1 MTKPILIINFATNIT
16 TMKKLLFLSFLS
28 IISFLGYSQDD
39 EYQKYL
45 ESLKEEQS
53 KFLQDAN
60 KHTQRLNEEYDEFIT
75 KANAE
80 FAEFLAREW
89 ALFEEFK
96 TQELTMTLPKI
107 DKAPEAPKSGIT
119 ESSSDDLQYK
129 NNAQLPQVSNINNVN
144 TSDKTDY
151 TPRQNNY
158 VVRKT
163 ITHSGVKEIN
173 NISDHITYT
182 KTNITQ
188 NQNITIN
195 FYGKKLDFNI
205 DNKLRLNN
213 KGIKEAEVADYFK
226 EISQM
231 SAETSELWKQIDN
244 YVNTMGLNDWGYFCI
259 LRSLSEE
266 IFSDIDNCVLFNFYM
281 LRNEGGFKVKIA
293 RGKESNKLTL
303 LAVIDNSKEVYSYSF
318 FRFNDTDN
326 SSFKYYSIY
335 GGGNSKES
343 IYTYNNDKQN
353 AELKQIGLDF
363 HNTLNMGQCDINR
376 ELAIEKINDK
386 IVLPYNSAHI
396 AYLNDVPMTVFPI
409 YFASP
414 ISIEAQKV
422 FNEKLNEI
430 KQEYTTVQFIDI
442 ILNFVQTAFD
452 YKTDDQQFGYE
463 KYFYPEEVIA
473 YPYSD
478 CEDRSALFAW
488 LVTTYTDAKVI
499 GLQYEGHLATAV
511 CFGDNTN
518 ISGDAFSYAG
528 KKYYVCDPTYINAS
542 IGMTMPQFKDK
553 MPKIV
558 KMNK

>member
-1 MTKPILIINFATNIT
+1 
-16 TMKKLLFLSFLS
+16 MKKVLFLLS
-28 IISFLGYSQDD
+28 LYVISFYGFSQDD

-45 ESLKEEQS
+45 ESLKKEQS
-53 KFLQDAN
+53 EFMQSAN
-60 KHTQRLNEEYDEFIT
+60 NHTQELSKEYDEFVT

-80 FAEFLAREW
+80 FAEFLAKEW

-96 TQELTMTLPKI
+96 TQELSMTLPKL
-107 DKAPEAPKSGIT
+107 DKLPEAPKSEIT
-119 ESSSDDLQYK
+119 DVQSGDVQYK
-129 NNAQLPQVSNINNVN
+129 NNAELPQVSDIDNVN
-144 TSDKTDY
+144 TGNAVNY
-151 TPRQNNY
+151 TPRQDNY
-158 VVRKT
+158 VVRKVVT
-163 ITHSGVKEIN
+163 NTGVKEISN
-173 NISDHITYT
+173 PSDFVSYAKANVISS
-182 KTNITQ
+182 Q
-188 NQNITIN
+188 NVTIN
-195 FYGKKLDFNI
+195 FYGKKLDFNV
-205 DNKLRLNN
+205 DDKLRMKN
-213 KGIKEAEVADYFK
+213 KGVKETDVADYFK
-226 EISQM
+226 EISKM
-231 SAETSELWKQIDN
+231 SKETSDLWKQIDA
-244 YVNTMGLNDWGYFCI
+244 YVNTMGLNEWGYFCI
-259 LRSLSEE
+259 LRSLSESM
-266 IFSDIDNCVLFNFYM
+266 FSDIDNCVLFNFYM

-293 RGKESNKLTL
+293 RGKDSNKLTL

-318 FRFNDTDN
+318 FRFKEAENTGL
-326 SSFKYYSIY
+326 KYYSIY
-335 GGGNSKES
+335 GGGGSKES
-343 IYTYNNDKQN
+343 IYTYNNDEQN
-353 AELKQIGLDF
+353 AGLKQMGLDF
-363 HNTLNMGQCDINR
+363 HNTLNMGQCDVKR
-376 ELAIEKINDK
+376 ELNIAKINDK
-386 IVLPYNSAHI
+386 LELPYNSAHI

-414 ISIEAQKV
+414 LSIEAQIA
-422 FNEKLNEI
+422 FNEKLNDI
-430 KQEYTTVQFIDI
+430 RQEYTSVQFIDI

-511 CFGDNTN
+511 CFGDDVN

-528 KKYYVCDPTYINAS
+528 KKYYVCDPTYINAT

>member
-1 MTKPILIINFATNIT
+1 
-16 TMKKLLFLSFLS
+16 MKKLSFLLLLCM
-28 IISFLGYSQDD
+28 ICFLGYSQDD

-45 ESLKEEQS
+45 ESLRKEQS
-53 KFLQDAN
+53 DFMQNVNSNSQDLN
-60 KHTQRLNEEYDEFIT
+60 KEFADFVT
-75 KANAE
+75 KTNAE
-80 FAEFLAREW
+80 FAEFLAKEW

-96 TQELTMTLPKI
+96 TQELEMRLPKI
-107 DKAPEAPKSGIT
+107 NKVPEAPKSEVT
-119 ESSSDDLQYK
+119 EVSSDGVKYK
-129 NNAQLPQVSNINNVN
+129 NNNQLPQISDVKNIN
-144 TSDKTDY
+144 TSDNV
-151 TPRQNNY
+151 NNTSREDNY
-158 VVRKT
+158 IVRKVVT
-163 ITHSGVKEIN
+163 DSGVKEVSQ
-173 NISDHITYT
+173 ISDHVTYT
-182 KTNITQ
+182 KPSIIQ

-195 FYGKKLDFNI
+195 FYGKKLDFNV
-205 DNKLRLNN
+205 DDKLRLKNN
-213 KGIKEAEVADYFK
+213 GVKESDVAEYFK
-226 EISQM
+226 EISKM
-231 SAETSELWKQIDN
+231 SQETSDLWKQIDN
-244 YVNTMGLNDWGYFCI
+244 YVNTMGLNEWGYFCV
-259 LRSLSEE
+259 LRSLSES

-293 RGKESNKLTL
+293 RGKDSNKLTL

-326 SSFKYYSIY
+326 TSLKYYSIY
-335 GGGNSKES
+335 GGGNAKES
-343 IYTYNNDKQN
+343 IYTYNNDEQGN
-353 AELKQIGLDF
+353 GLKQIGLDF
-363 HNTLNMGQCDINR
+363 HKALNMGQCDVKR
-376 ELAIEKINDK
+376 ELAIAKIDDK
-386 IVLPYNSAHI
+386 IELPYNSAHI

-414 ISIEAQKV
+414 ISIEAQNV

-430 KQEYTTVQFIDI
+430 KQKYTSVQFIDI
-442 ILNFVQTAFD
+442 ILNFVQTAFE

-511 CFGDNTN
+511 CFGDDVN

-553 MPKIV
+553 MPKLV
-558 KMNK
+558 KMNI

>member
-1 MTKPILIINFATNIT
+1 
-16 TMKKLLFLSFLS
+16 MKKSLLALFCLMSF
-28 IISFLGYSQDD
+28 FVYSQDD

-45 ESLKEEQS
+45 ESLKKEQS
-53 KFLQDAN
+53 EFMQKSKDNTQKLQ
-60 KHTQRLNEEYDEFIT
+60 EEYDSFVT

-80 FAEFLAREW
+80 FAEFLAKEW

-96 TQELTMTLPKI
+96 TQELSMTLPKI
-107 DKAPEAPKSGIT
+107 DKVPEAPKTDVTEIQSG
-119 ESSSDDLQYK
+119 DVKYK
-129 NNAQLPQVSNINNVN
+129 DNAELPQVSDIDNVN
-144 TSDKTDY
+144 AGEGINY
-151 TPRQNNY
+151 TAREDNY
-158 VVRKT
+158 VVRKVVT
-163 ITHSGVKEIN
+163 NSGVREISKP
-173 NISDHITYT
+173 SDFVTYKKPEVVLT
-182 KTNITQ
+182 KNVS
-188 NQNITIN
+188 IN
-195 FYGKKLDFNI
+195 FYGKELDFNV
-205 DNKLRLNN
+205 DDKLRLKH
-213 KGIKEAEVADYFK
+213 KGVKESEVADYFK
-226 EISQM
+226 EISKM
-231 SAETSELWKQIDN
+231 SKETSDLWKQIDE
-244 YVNTMGLNDWGYFCI
+244 YVKIMGLNDWGYFCI
-259 LRSLSEE
+259 LRSLSEVM
-266 IFSDIDNCVLFNFYM
+266 FSDIDNSVLFNFYM

-293 RGKESNKLTL
+293 RGKDSNKLTL

-318 FRFNDTDN
+318 FRFKETDDI
-326 SSFKYYSIY
+326 SLKYYSIY
-335 GGGNSKES
+335 GGGGSKES
-343 IYTYNNDKQN
+343 IYTYNNDEQN

-363 HNTLNMGQCDINR
+363 YNALNMGQCDVKR
-376 ELAIEKINDK
+376 ELNIAKINDK
-386 IVLPYNSAHI
+386 IELPYNSAHI

-414 ISIEAQKV
+414 LSIEAQKV
-422 FNEKLNEI
+422 FNDKLNEI
-430 KQEYTTVQFIDI
+430 KQEYTSSQFIDI

-511 CFGDNTN
+511 CFGDDVN
-518 ISGDAFSYAG
+518 ISGDAFLYAG
-528 KKYYVCDPTYINAS
+528 KRYYVCDPTYINAS

>member
-1 MTKPILIINFATNIT
+1 
-16 TMKKLLFLSFLS
+16 MKKLLLIVALY
-28 IISFLGYSQDD
+28 IISFHGFSQDD

-45 ESLKEEQS
+45 ESLKKEQS
-53 KFLQDAN
+53 EFMQNAN
-60 KHTQRLNEEYDEFIT
+60 EQTNKLSEEYDEFVT

-80 FAEFLAREW
+80 FAEFLAKEW

-96 TQELTMTLPKI
+96 TQELSMTLPKI
-107 DKAPEAPKSGIT
+107 DKVPEAPKTDVTDVQSG
-119 ESSSDDLQYK
+119 DVQYK
-129 NNAQLPQVSNINNVN
+129 NNTELPQVSDIDNVN
-144 TSDKTDY
+144 TGDAVNY
-151 TPRQNNY
+151 TPRKDSY
-158 VVRKT
+158 VVRKVVT
-163 ITHSGVKEIN
+163 NSGVKEISRP
-173 NISDHITYT
+173 SDFVTYI
-182 KTNITQ
+182 KTSVMPSQ
-188 NQNITIN
+188 NVSIN
-195 FYGKKLDFNI
+195 FYGKKLDFNV
-205 DNKLRLNN
+205 DDKLRLKN
-213 KGIKEAEVADYFK
+213 KGIKETDVADYFK
-226 EISQM
+226 EISKM
-231 SAETSELWKQIDN
+231 SKETSDLWKQIDA
-244 YVNTMGLNDWGYFCI
+244 YVKTMGLNEWGYFCI
-259 LRSLSEE
+259 LRSLSESL
-266 IFSDIDNCVLFNFYM
+266 FSDIDNCVLFNFYM

-318 FRFNDTDN
+318 FRFKEADN
-326 SSFKYYSIY
+326 TNLKYYSIY
-335 GGGNSKES
+335 GGGGSKES
-343 IYTYNNDKQN
+343 IYTYDNDEQN
-353 AELKQIGLDF
+353 LEFKQIGLDF
-363 HNTLNMGQCDINR
+363 YSTLNMGQCDVKR
-376 ELAIEKINDK
+376 ELNIAKINDK
-386 IVLPYNSAHI
+386 LELPYNSAHI

-414 ISIEAQKV
+414 ISIEAQTA
-422 FNEKLNEI
+422 FNEKLNDI
-430 KQEYTTVQFIDI
+430 KQKYTSVQFIDI

-511 CFGDNTN
+511 CFGDDVN
-518 ISGDAFSYAG
+518 ISGDALSYAG